1 MKANNDP
8 VLSASMLAGRWG
20 VTSRAVTDLAK
31 RGIAIAAPGGGYYE
45 RESTRKYIESL
56 RKTAAGRAGISD
68 ERLRLVKA
76 QARKIERENEVAA
89 DKYFLKAE
97 ALLHFTSSLVRLR
110 GYMMAVPDRV
120 WQRLGHLTRRD
131 VDEIKKEV
139 GSALYDAAREELI
152 FIDCTP
158 PEATEI
164 LGPHPEGEKK

>member
-1 MKANNDP
+1 MKTNNDP
-8 VLSASMLAGRWG
+8 VLSASMLASRWG
-20 VTSRAVTDLAK
+20 VTSRTVTDLAR
-31 RGIAIAAPGGGYYE
+31 RGIAIAAPAGGYYE

-56 RKTAAGRAGISD
+56 RKTAAGRTGISD

-89 DKYFLKAE
+89 DKYFLKTE
-97 ALLHFTSSLVRLR
+97 ALHHFTSSLVRLR
-110 GYMMAVPDRV
+110 NYMMAVPDRV
-120 WQRLGHLTRRD
+120 AQRLGHLTRKD

-139 GSALYDAAREELI
+139 CAALYDDAREELI

-158 PEATEI
+158 EEAAEI